1 MTAVSKKAAA
11 QHLLKLKNAEESF
24 EGFVRTLHPTW
35 EIPEFQIKLITAL
48 DLLERGELKSGFTN
62 KMTIRRPEHPS
73 KLHPDNFKG
82 DPINNI
88 LINMPPRFAKST
100 FSTMYFPAYY
110 ILKNPRRYVMS
121 CSYNSQLSTDFGR
134 QVRNVVQEFWISQ
147 AFPQFEMSQDS
158 RAADVWR
165 TSEYGAY
172 FGVGIGGTTSG
183 RPANLL
189 IVDDP
194 VKAREEAESA
204 TMRNKIW
211 DYYTSA
217 LNTRLQPEENGAPP
231 KTIVI
236 LTRWHP
242 DDLAGRLIQT
252 DDWKEGRWLHINFPA
267 VKNIESDFDSPVWEL
282 PEDDPRYIPRG
293 KLHTVS
299 KRKRYYR
306 KQIEQALWPE
316 RFPLEDLK
324 RRERLNPREFAA
336 LYQQTPYIAGGN
348 ILKSEWWKFYD
359 DDLRPERF
367 SSIVIAADT
376 AFKKTETSDYS
387 AFIVI
392 GLAHD
397 GDMYILDIIR
407 KRYDFPELKQ
417 AAISLNNTWRGK
429 GLRGLYIED
438 KASGQSLIQELKRES
453 GISVIPYK
461 VNNDKVARV
470 NSVTPFIEGGRVWL
484 PKTAKWVDD
493 FIEETLAF
501 PSGTYDDQVDAL
513 SIGLDS
519 LSRQNASPDMVD
531 WDIDVSKSLNNRWH
545 DFRDSLNSNF
555 RPRFKGWGL

>member
-1 MTAVSKKAAA
+1 MKEVSQRAAA
-11 QHLLKLKNAEESF
+11 KHLLRLKNAEDSF
-24 EGFVRTLHPTW
+24 EGFVRTIHPDW
-35 EIPEFQIKLITAL
+35 VFPEFQLKLITAL
-48 DLLERGELKSGFTN
+48 NLMERGELKTGFTY
-62 KMTIRRPEHPS
+62 KMTPKRGEHLP
-73 KLHPDNFKG
+73 KLHKDNFKG
-82 DPINNI
+82 DVVNNI

-100 FSTMYFPAYY
+100 FSTIYFPAYF

-134 QVRNVVQEFWISQ
+134 QVRNVVQEKWISQ
-147 AFPQFEMSQDS
+147 AFPHFEMSQDS

-165 TSEYGAY
+165 TTEYGAY

-217 LNTRLQPEENGAPP
+217 LNTRLQPEEDGTLP

-252 DDWKEGRWLHINFPA
+252 EDWKEGRWLHINFPA
-267 VKNIESDFDSPVWEL
+267 IEFVKDNVKKSVSEL
-282 PEDDPRYIPRG
+282 PEDDPRHIPQG
-293 KLHTVS
+293 KLHTVGTS
-299 KRKRYYR
+299 KRHYVADEEK
-306 KQIEQALWPE
+306 ALWPD
-316 RFPLEDLK
+316 RFPLEELK

-348 ILKSEWWKFYD
+348 ILKSEWWNYYD
-359 DDLRPERF
+359 DDLKPERF
-367 SSIVIAADT
+367 SSVVIAADT

-387 AFIVI
+387 VFLVV

-397 GDMYILDIIR
+397 GDMYIVDLVR
-407 KRYDFPELKQ
+407 ERYDFPELKQ
-417 AAISLNNTWRGK
+417 AAIALNNKWRGK

-453 GISVIPYK
+453 GLSVIPYK
-461 VNNDKVARV
+461 VNTDKVARI

-484 PKTAKWVDD
+484 PKNSKWVDS

-501 PSGTYDDQVDAL
+501 PSGTFDDQVDAL
-513 SIGLDS
+513 SIALDA
-519 LSRQNASPDMVD
+519 LSRQNVSPDMID
-531 WDIDVSKSLNNRWH
+531 WDVDISQSLNNRWY
-545 DFRDSLNSNF
+545 DFKDSINSKF
-555 RPRFKGWGL
+555 RPRFKGWGM